1 MAALEA
7 RYRATKL
14 RYLARKNAML
24 EVELRERGLQLPELN
39 YDSSSSDSDW
49 EQVTGMGIGEEWHGS
64 AIVIV
69 TGVPSMERA
78 RGQYCWEVAG
88 LILGRNS
95 RCEKWQGL
103 LFSIILGL

>member
-78 RGQYCWEVAG
+78 RVS
-88 LILGRNS
+88 IS
-95 RCEKWQGL
+95 EKWQG
-103 LFSIILGL
+103 